1 MKSKIETSKKI
12 IAVSYVIGIILTALT
27 VAGIIFGYDVSAL
40 GIITGAAFAEISVSN
55 AFYYNKAKK
64 ENLLK
69 IAAGAANDAEK
80 EKVDD
85 IVKIISAL
93 GGIV

>member
-1 MKSKIETSKKI
+1 MKNKVETSKKI
-12 IAVSYVIGIILTALT
+12 IAVSYVIGIILTVLVIAGT
-27 VAGIIFGYDVSAL
+27 VYGYEVTQLSV
-40 GIITGAAFAEISVSN
+40 ITGAAYTEISVSN

-69 IAAGAANDAEK
+69 IAMGTVNTADT

-85 IVKIISAL
+85 IVKIVSAL
-93 GGIV
+93 GGIM

>member
-1 MKSKIETSKKI
+1 MKNKIETSKKI
-12 IAVSYVIGIILTALT
+12 IAVSYIIGILLAILT
-27 VAGIIFGYDVSAL
+27 VAGIIFGYDVSVL

-69 IAAGAANDAEK
+69 IAAGAANGADT

>member
-1 MKSKIETSKKI
+1 MKGKIETSKKI
-12 IAVSYVIGIILTALT
+12 IAVSYIIGILLAILT
-27 VAGIIFGYDVSAL
+27 VAGIVFGYDVSAL
-40 GIITGAAFAEISVSN
+40 SIITGAAFAEISVSN

-69 IAAGAANDAEK
+69 IAAGAANGAET

>member
-1 MKSKIETSKKI
+1 METSKKI
-12 IAVSYVIGIILTALT
+12 IAASYVIGIILTLLT
-27 VAGIIFGYDVSAL
+27 VCGVIFGYDVTPLS
-40 GIITGAAFAEISVSN
+40 IVTGAAFAEISVSN
-55 AFYYNKAKK
+55 AFYYSKAKK

-69 IAAGAANDAEK
+69 IATGAVNSADTD
-80 EKVDD
+80 KVED

>member
-12 IAVSYVIGIILTALT
+12 IAVSYVIGIILTVLT
-27 VAGIIFGYDVSAL
+27 VAGIVLGYDVSAL
-40 GIITGAAFAEISVSN
+40 SVITGAAFAEISVSN
-55 AFYYNKAKK
+55 AFYFSKAKK

-69 IAAGAANDAEK
+69 IAAGAANGADTG
-80 EKVDD
+80 KVDD

-93 GGIV
+93 GGIL

>member
-1 MKSKIETSKKI
+1 METSKKI
-12 IAVSYVIGIILTALT
+12 IVVSYVIGILLTILTVL
-27 VAGIIFGYDVSAL
+27 GIIYGYDVTPLS
-40 GIITGAAFAEISVSN
+40 IITGAVYAEISVSN

-69 IAAGAANDAEK
+69 ISMGTAKSVES

-85 IVKIISAL
+85 IVKIVNAL
-93 GGIV
+93 GGIL

>member
-1 MKSKIETSKKI
+1 MKNKIETSKKI
-12 IAVSYVIGIILTALT
+12 IAVSYIIGILLVILT
-27 VAGIIFGYDVSAL
+27 VAGIILGYDVSAL
-40 GIITGAAFAEISVSN
+40 GIITGATFAEISVSN

-69 IAAGAANDAEK
+69 IAAGAANGADT

>member
-1 MKSKIETSKKI
+1 MKGKIETSKKI
-12 IAVSYVIGIILTALT
+12 IAVSYIIGILLAILT

-69 IAAGAANDAEK
+69 IAAGAANDANT

>member
-1 MKSKIETSKKI
+1 MKGKIETSKKI
-12 IAVSYVIGIILTALT
+12 IAVSYIIGILLAILT
-27 VAGIIFGYDVSAL
+27 VAGIILGYDVSAL

-69 IAAGAANDAEK
+69 IAAGAANDADT

>member
-1 MKSKIETSKKI
+1 MKNKIETSKKI
-12 IAVSYVIGIILTALT
+12 IAVSYIIGILLAILT

-69 IAAGAANDAEK
+69 IAAGAANDANT

>member
-1 MKSKIETSKKI
+1 MRDKIETSKKI
-12 IAVSYVIGIILTALT
+12 IAVSYIIGIFLTILT

-40 GIITGAAFAEISVSN
+40 SIITGAAFAEISVSN

-69 IAAGAANDAEK
+69 IAAGAANDANTEK
-80 EKVDD
+80 IDD

>member
-1 MKSKIETSKKI
+1 MKNKIETSKKI
-12 IAVSYVIGIILTALT
+12 IAVSYIIGILLAILT